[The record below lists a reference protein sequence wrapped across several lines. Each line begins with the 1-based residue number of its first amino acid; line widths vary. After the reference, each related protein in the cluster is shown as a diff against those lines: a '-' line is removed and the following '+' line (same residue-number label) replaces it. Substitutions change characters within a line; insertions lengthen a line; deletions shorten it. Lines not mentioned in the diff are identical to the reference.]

1 MFQMKTITKLISL
14 AFLFGISSSCSQKSN
29 LQDEVE
35 IVTENQDSLQGK
47 VKNDIPLAD
56 FKGKWSNEGDI
67 TEDSRMEIEINQTA
81 DKIDG
86 SISYSKWDE
95 NGKIIEGSGIYALT
109 GSIIGDTA
117 TAKLYSSNGRRE
129 VEAKLI
135 REGENLR
142 FIRNPNSYPYFP
154 NEQVVWRFDW
164 IDHM

>member
-1 MFQMKTITKLISL
+1 MKTITKLISL

-95 NGKIIEGSGIYALT
+95 NGKIIEGSGIYAIL
-109 GSIIGDTA
+109 
-117 TAKLYSSNGRRE
+117 
-129 VEAKLI
+129 V
-135 REGENLR
+135 
-142 FIRNPNSYPYFP
+142 
-154 NEQVVWRFDW
+154 Q
-164 IDHM
+164 